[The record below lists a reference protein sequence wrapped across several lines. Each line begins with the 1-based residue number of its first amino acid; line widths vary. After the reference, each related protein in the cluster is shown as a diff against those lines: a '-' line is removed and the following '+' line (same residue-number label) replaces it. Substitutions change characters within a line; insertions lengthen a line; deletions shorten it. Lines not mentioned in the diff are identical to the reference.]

1 MLVLYYLL
9 KGQLDQK
16 NYYAQNQY
24 YKIDSLKI
32 LIQINLYLER

>member
-1 MLVLYYLL
+1 MLVICYLL
-9 KGQLDQK
+9 KGYPDQK

-24 YKIDSLKI
+24 YKIDNLKI